1 VGRRVNVVA
10 IETATS
16 ACAMALRTSDGVERS
31 VIVADER
38 HHTEAL
44 TPGLRELL
52 RDAQLVAQD
61 IDRVVVDRGPG
72 LFTGLRVGLA
82 TAVGLALGANAE
94 LVGVTSLEVL
104 AHGAQRAGVR
114 GVVLCAVDARRG
126 ELFVQGFHLSG
137 GVQAIDDPSVS
148 RPDEVIKM
156 WSANAK
162 AVTFTGDGVARY
174 LERFQEMKD
183 GAIFEQLVPPPLEA
197 LRLGAGRSA
206 EDVVVPLYLREAD
219 AVANFS
225 TRERLP

>member
-1 VGRRVNVVA
+1 MNIIA
-10 IETATS
+10 IETATP

-31 VIVADER
+31 LIVADER

-52 RDAQLVAQD
+52 HEAQLVAND

-104 AHGAQRAGVR
+104 AQGARSAGVT

-126 ELFVQGFHLSG
+126 EIFVQSFDLDD
-137 GVQAIDDPSVS
+137 GVVALDEAAVSLPHVVIEAWSLRSMSV
-148 RPDEVIKM
+148 
-156 WSANAK
+156 
-162 AVTFTGDGVARY
+162 TLTGDGVARY
-174 LERFQEMKD
+174 EAAFQ
-183 GAIFEQLVPPPLEA
+183 AISRGNYFDQLVPPPLEA
-197 LRLGAGRSA
+197 LRLGATRAA
-206 EDVVVPLYLREAD
+206 ESEVTPLYLREAD